1 MQNMGI
7 VVHQLID
14 WLTHE
19 ATVEQVFDLIDA
31 IESRK
36 DATIVY
42 DWIAKKD
49 RSVKNKD
56 FAIGK
61 VIWEYIRD
69 RTNEKRSR
77 QHKLKK
83 TDHDYEFIRHWDGL
97 LSAMLERLKI
107 ELDSIEFAALKYSFD
122 DSLAFKNR
130 TVPKPEI
137 LQYYQDST
145 IRKEI
150 NRGLI
155 NTGKLA
161 RRENW
166 TLQNFIRQFIW
177 YDENVVCDEVSTT
190 KV

>member
-1 MQNMGI
+1 MQMGI
-7 VVHQLID
+7 VIHQLVD
-14 WLTHE
+14 WLTKE

-42 DWIAKKD
+42 EWIAKKD

-77 QHKLKK
+77 QRKLKK
-83 TDHDYEFIRHWDGL
+83 TDHDYEFIRHWDDL
-97 LSAMLERLKI
+97 LSAILERLKI
-107 ELDSIEFAALKYSFD
+107 ELDPIEFAALKYSFD

-145 IRKEI
+145 IRKEV

-161 RRENW
+161 RREHW

-177 YDENVVCDEVSTT
+177 FDETAGVDN
-190 KV
+190 